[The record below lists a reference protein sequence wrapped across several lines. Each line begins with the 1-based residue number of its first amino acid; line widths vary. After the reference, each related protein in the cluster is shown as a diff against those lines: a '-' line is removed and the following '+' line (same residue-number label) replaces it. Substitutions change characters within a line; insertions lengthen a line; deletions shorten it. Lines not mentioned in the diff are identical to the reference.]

1 MVDPDVPK
9 SQGGAGAHQIINVTL
24 SSYKRG
30 ACRDASGVWPGT
42 DGLIWLILFHS
53 FGNTC

>member
-9 SQGGAGAHQIINVTL
+9 SQGGAGAHQINVTL
-24 SSYKRG
+24 SSYKRV

-42 DGLIWLILFHS
+42 DGLI
-53 FGNTC
+53 